1 MFGAKIGAHLLFFLF
16 YSAALATML
25 RMMKN
30 WLMAAVAVVAGLL
43 PAHAAEWM
51 TDFEAAKAKAAK
63 ENKAVLVD
71 FTGSDWCHFCNVLR
85 LRVLD
90 TPAFEEY
97 GADKFVYLEVDL
109 PRTTRLPEKL
119 LAQNNALVNQY
130 EVGGFPTVILLDAQG
145 HALGGFTGGLTR
157 LPDVIKSLE
166 PAWQVFQHL
175 KAAETEPTRRAE
187 HLAAAYALYP
197 DAYRKQNEWL
207 QKLLEEADPQDK
219 TGWRTTLAAEKQ
231 MQQLQDELLN
241 YVMSRHAVVACYDRY
256 LEQAL
261 PGNRARILALKSRYL
276 NGASSLILRRARTVD
291 DVLLSRDLQ
300 LQAAACEENP
310 TEREELIRRIHE
322 AYAHPESLLP
332 KKGDYVPR

>member
-1 MFGAKIGAHLLFFLF
+1 MDFFYLF
-16 YSAALATML
+16 YDTALVTMPC
-25 RMMKN
+25 MIKH
-30 WLMAAVAVVAGLL
+30 WFMAAVAAVAAWA
-43 PAHAAEWM
+43 PAEAAEWM
-51 TDFEAAKAKAAK
+51 TDFEAAKAKAAQ

-85 LRVLD
+85 RRVLD

-109 PRTTRLPEKL
+109 PRTIRLPEKL
-119 LAQNNALVNQY
+119 LAQNNAMVKQY
-130 EVGGFPTVILLDAQG
+130 EVGGFPTVLLLDEKG

-157 LPDVIKSLE
+157 LPDVVKSLE
-166 PAWQVFQHL
+166 PAWQVYCLL
-175 KAAETEPTRRAE
+175 KAAETEPARRAE

-197 DAYRKQNEWL
+197 DSHRKHNGWL
-207 QKLLEEADPQDK
+207 QQLLEEADPQNES
-219 TGWRTTLAAEKQ
+219 GWHATRAAEKQ
-231 MQQLQDELLN
+231 MQQLQVELQD

-261 PGNRARILALKSRYL
+261 PGNRPRILALKSRYL
-276 NGASSLILRRARTVD
+276 NGVSAIMLRRARTVE
-291 DVLLSRDLQ
+291 DVLASRALQ
-300 LQAAACEENP
+300 LQAAECVENP